1 MIMKE
6 LQKSIVR
13 INTRRSMAPGM
24 EVQIDV
30 LYCQDMWAS
39 MEIMQKWNSGNL
51 AQLRAVTS
59 RN

>member
-24 EVQIDV
+24 EVQIDG

>member
-1 MIMKE
+1 MKE

-24 EVQIDV
+24 EVQIDG
-30 LYCQDMWAS
+30 LYWAS

>member
-1 MIMKE
+1 
-6 LQKSIVR
+6 
-13 INTRRSMAPGM
+13 MAPGM
-24 EVQIDV
+24 EVQIDG